1 MMTLQQ
7 LAEKADLQYIGNDM
21 TLPPINIDSRMVKS
35 GDLFVAI
42 VGPNFDGHHY
52 VEQAIAQGAAAI
64 LVDHQMDITVPQMI
78 ASDTTLALR
87 TLAQLWRQQF
97 NVPLI
102 GLTGSCGKTTTKQ
115 MLVHIV
121 AELSPALVTQG
132 NYNNAIGLPL
142 TLLGLRPEH
151 RYAVIE
157 MGTNGP
163 GEIPYLANIAKPT
176 VSMITNIRASHL
188 EGLGSLAGIAQEKG
202 AIYDHLDSHGTAI
215 INSDEPFV
223 TDWQARLAGQSV
235 ITFACEADADVT
247 AHDLSQTA
255 LHSQFVA
262 KTPRGPLIIELPIPG
277 QHQISNALA
286 AIAAAIAADIPTQAI
301 QQGLAN
307 MQAVKGR
314 FHPYHLQNGALLIDD
329 TYNASTSA
337 VKSAIEALGQHPG
350 KRLFV
355 MSNMS
360 ELGDHAAHYHQAMGR
375 WANEH
380 PLDVF
385 WLYGD
390 ENLLQHTLQACT
402 TARYFADKTELAE
415 ALRSEITKDSM
426 VIIKGSRA
434 NKMEDIIKVIIEE

>member
-7 LAEKADLQYIGNDM
+7 LAETAALQYVGDDM
-21 TLPPINIDSRMVKS
+21 PLPTISIDSRTVKA
-35 GDLFVAI
+35 GDLFVAL
-42 VGPNFDGHHY
+42 VGPNFDGHDY
-52 VEQAIAQGAAAI
+52 VAQAVAQGAVAV
-64 LVDHQMDITVPQMI
+64 LVEREMDVTVPQLI
-78 ASDTTLALR
+78 AADTTQALGA
-87 TLAQLWRQQF
+87 LAQHWRQQF
-97 NVPLI
+97 AVPVI

-115 MLVHIV
+115 MLAHIV
-121 AELSPALVTQG
+121 AELGPALVTQG

-142 TLLGLRPEH
+142 TLLRFRPAH

-202 AIYDHLDSHGTAI
+202 AIYDHLASNGTAI
-215 INSDEPFV
+215 INADEPFV
-223 TDWQARLAGQSV
+223 AEWQNRLTGQSV
-235 ITFACEADADVT
+235 ITFARDADADVT
-247 AHDLSQTA
+247 AHTLSHTA
-255 LHSQFVA
+255 VHSQFVA
-262 KTPRGPLIIELPIPG
+262 QTPLGALNIELPIPG
-277 QHQISNALA
+277 QHQVSNALA
-286 AIAAAIAADIPTQAI
+286 AIAAAIAADIPAQAI

-314 FHPYHLQNGALLIDD
+314 FHPHRLPNGALLIDD
-329 TYNASTSA
+329 TYNASASA
-337 VKSAIEALGQHPG
+337 VKSAIEALGQHTG

-355 MSNMS
+355 MSNMG
-360 ELGDHAAHYHQAMGR
+360 ELGDHAEHYHQEMGR
-375 WANEH
+375 WANEQA
-380 PLDVF
+380 LDVF

-390 ENLLQHTLQACT
+390 ENLLQHTLQTCA

-415 ALRSEITKDSM
+415 ALRPEITEDSM

-434 NKMEDIIKVIIEE
+434 NRMEDIIKAIIEE